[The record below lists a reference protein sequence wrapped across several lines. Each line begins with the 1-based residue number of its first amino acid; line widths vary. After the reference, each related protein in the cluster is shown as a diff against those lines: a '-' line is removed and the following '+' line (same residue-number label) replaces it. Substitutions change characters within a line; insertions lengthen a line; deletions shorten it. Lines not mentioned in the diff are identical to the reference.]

1 MVDQFL
7 TQKVV
12 IAFKAKIQTNGNLWK
27 DKVSVR
33 VTLGRRGEART
44 VQGGGIDILPAE
56 IISAGEFEVPLTTDV
71 LETITT
77 PVGPDSLSFWIF
89 EILVNGKFPDITIIK
104 IDENRDAN
112 TATLEFV
119 ATITEIVPGDKEEGA
134 DEKCIVR
141 FIPKTLTKFVRSV

>member
-12 IAFKAKIQTNGNLWK
+12 IAFKAKVQTNGNLWK

-33 VTLGRRGEART
+33 VTLGRRAETRT

-71 LETITT
+71 LETVVT
-77 PVGPDSLSFWIF
+77 PVDPNTLSFWIHS
-89 EILVNGKFPDITIIK
+89 ILK
-104 IDENRDAN
+104 
-112 TATLEFV
+112 
-119 ATITEIVPGDKEEGA
+119 
-134 DEKCIVR
+134 
-141 FIPKTLTKFVRSV
+141 